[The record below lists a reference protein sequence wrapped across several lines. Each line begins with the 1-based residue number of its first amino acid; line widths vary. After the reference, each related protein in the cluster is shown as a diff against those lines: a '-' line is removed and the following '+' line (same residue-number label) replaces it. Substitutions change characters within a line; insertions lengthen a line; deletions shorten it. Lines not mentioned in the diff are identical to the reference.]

1 MFCIRLSGGKSLRM
15 ICFNKAKYA
24 STREIVAALP
34 QEVNLRQ
41 LDILYYDWS
50 ARETK
55 RYVLWGGI
63 VSMGQCGP
71 EIFETDGKKSVR
83 RFFDSFEIEL
93 MEIEEISYLEP

>member
-1 MFCIRLSGGKSLRM
+1 MRIIS
-15 ICFNKAKYA
+15 FNKAKYR
-24 STREIVAALP
+24 STPAIFEALP
-34 QEVNLRQ
+34 GDINLRQ
-41 LDILYYDWS
+41 LDILYFDWS
-50 ARETK
+50 IWEAR

-71 EIFETDGKKSVR
+71 EIFETDGKIVLR